1 MGSSWDV
8 IVEYTQIVASTKG
21 SFKSLTAGAP
31 AAETQEGR
39 KDVKVAT
46 LRQEGP
52 SSADRWHQVAEDLLL
67 GFDQNCT
74 FFPLTSYMETV
85 WGPDQVSALCS
96 GEPAIEFPNQIGIR
110 SQEGRTHHNNSAVLR
125 VCAPHGERRCCQAGN
140 GLPETLRFSFSLFVL
155 PQCSLRYF

>member
-1 MGSSWDV
+1 M
-8 IVEYTQIVASTKG
+8 VEYTQIVASTKG

-31 AAETQEGR
+31 AAETWEGR

-74 FFPLTSYMETV
+74 FFPSDFLYGGTCHKS
-85 WGPDQVSALCS
+85 
-96 GEPAIEFPNQIGIR
+96 FPIKLESDLKREECI
-110 SQEGRTHHNNSAVLR
+110 TTIL
-125 VCAPHGERRCCQAGN
+125 
-140 GLPETLRFSFSLFVL
+140 
-155 PQCSLRYF
+155 QC

>member
-1 MGSSWDV
+1 M
-8 IVEYTQIVASTKG
+8 VEYTQIVASTKG

-31 AAETQEGR
+31 AAETWEGR

-74 FFPLTSYMETV
+74 FFPLTSYMEELAIR
-85 WGPDQVSALCS
+85 VSQS
-96 GEPAIEFPNQIGIR
+96 NWNQISRGKNA
-110 SQEGRTHHNNSAVLR
+110 SQQFCSVK
-125 VCAPHGERRCCQAGN
+125 
-140 GLPETLRFSFSLFVL
+140 GLCTPWRKEML
-155 PQCSLRYF
+155 PSR